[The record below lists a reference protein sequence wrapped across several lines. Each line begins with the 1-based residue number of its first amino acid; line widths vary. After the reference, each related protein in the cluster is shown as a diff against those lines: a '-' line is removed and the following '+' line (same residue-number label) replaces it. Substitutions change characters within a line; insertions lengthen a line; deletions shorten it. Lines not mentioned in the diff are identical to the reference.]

1 MYIYAPTPTHQIII
15 YTFMYVYTPTNTPKN
30 SYATTRA
37 THLPKFQRHAGEEE
51 EEAAEAEE
59 AEAESS
65 KCAERSPVRV
75 LCHVAPLSVCVCVWW
90 VCHLRPCIA
99 RTKAFHIRN

>member
-1 MYIYAPTPTHQIII
+1 MYIYTHTHTPNNYI
-15 YTFMYVYTPTNTPKN
+15 YMYVYIHTNTPN
-30 SYATTRA
+30 DTCATTWA

-75 LCHVAPLSVCVCVWW
+75 PCHVTPLSVCVCVWVWW
-90 VCHLRPCIA
+90 VCHRRPCIA